1 MDLKETI
8 RIIPDFPEKGISFK
22 DITTLLK
29 DKNALKYAIDQ
40 FTELAKDLDIDI
52 VVGPEARGFI
62 FGTALAYNIH
72 AGFVPIRKPGK
83 LPHNKISQD
92 YVLEYGKDSL
102 EIHEDSIQPGQR
114 VLIIDDLLATGGTL
128 LSTAMLIEQLQGE
141 VVAIMTL
148 IELTDLKG
156 RDKLS
161 KYHVQSLVS
170 YPY

>member
-1 MDLKETI
+1 MDLKEKI
-8 RIIPDFPEKGISFK
+8 RVIPDFPEKGISFK

-29 DKNALKYAIDQ
+29 DKEALKYSIDK
-40 FTELAKDLDIDI
+40 FTELAKDLDVDL

-62 FGTALAYNIH
+62 FGTALAYNIN

-83 LPHNKISQD
+83 LPHKILVQD

-102 EIHEDSIQPGQR
+102 EIHEDSIIPGQR
-114 VLIIDDLLATGGTL
+114 ILIIDDLLATGGTL
-128 LSTAMLIEQLQGE
+128 LSTAKLIEQLKGE
-141 VVAIMTL
+141 VVSIMTL

-156 RDKLS
+156 REKLS
-161 KYHVQSLVS
+161 NYRVESLVS